1 MGGPIKESNYSLAK
15 QDFTTN
21 DPYNHDSPKVDFPS
35 SAQERHCG
43 RKRTRTATRG
53 VSMSKLKDHSTNAL
67 NTTLNN
73 DDNVEP
79 KKKRWRLGTREA
91 VNKENILDNF
101 KPTLIC
107 SACIAE
113 GNVTP
118 FIANYQKDIDSH
130 LKAVHATIV
139 CGLCFQEK
147 ICYIIVNCYIS
158 CIIVC

>member
-1 MGGPIKESNYSLAK
+1 
-15 QDFTTN
+15 
-21 DPYNHDSPKVDFPS
+21 
-35 SAQERHCG
+35 
-43 RKRTRTATRG
+43 
-53 VSMSKLKDHSTNAL
+53 MSKLKDHAINAL
-67 NTTLNN
+67 NTKLNN

-79 KKKRWRLGTREA
+79 KKKRRRLGTRDA
-91 VNKENILDNF
+91 VNKENISDNF

-118 FIANYQKDIDSH
+118 FIANYPKDIDVH

-147 ICYIIVNCYIS
+147 GIINKFVTEIIILQKITHRFFTLLAYIS
-158 CIIVC
+158 YNMLYNC